1 MALLGF
7 FVLFAQVSGSGAFA
21 DELTCTLRLRCR
33 PRVHSIHVRVCLA
46 AFCERKMQMKIF
58 LAPGETFFFLALA
71 LISSHCGEKLV
82 T

>member
-33 PRVHSIHVRVCLA
+33 PRVHSIHVKVCLLP
-46 AFCERKMQMKIF
+46 FVKEKCKLKHFWPQVKQ
-58 LAPGETFFFLALA
+58 FFFLA